1 MLIKEEKHSVQDQ
14 EAGLQ
19 KGVKLQD
26 VNGIVNMKNMDNK
39 NKNMDLDGSQVLS
52 PKQKRIA
59 AMAPPFNKITGA
71 DFKMLRN
78 KNKK

>member
-1 MLIKEEKHSVQDQ
+1 VQDQ

-19 KGVKLQD
+19 KEVKLQD

>member
-1 MLIKEEKHSVQDQ
+1 MQDQ

-19 KGVKLQD
+19 KEVKLQD

>member
-1 MLIKEEKHSVQDQ
+1 
-14 EAGLQ
+14 
-19 KGVKLQD
+19 
-26 VNGIVNMKNMDNK
+26 MDK
-39 NKNMDLDGSQVLS
+39 KKKNMDLDGSQVLS

-78 KNKK
+78 KKNN

>member
-1 MLIKEEKHSVQDQ
+1 MQDQ

-19 KGVKLQD
+19 KEVKLQD
-26 VNGIVNMKNMDNK
+26 VNGIVNMKNMNNK

>member
-1 MLIKEEKHSVQDQ
+1 MQDQ

-19 KGVKLQD
+19 KEVKLQD

-39 NKNMDLDGSQVLS
+39 KENMDLDGSQVLS

-78 KNKK
+78 KNK